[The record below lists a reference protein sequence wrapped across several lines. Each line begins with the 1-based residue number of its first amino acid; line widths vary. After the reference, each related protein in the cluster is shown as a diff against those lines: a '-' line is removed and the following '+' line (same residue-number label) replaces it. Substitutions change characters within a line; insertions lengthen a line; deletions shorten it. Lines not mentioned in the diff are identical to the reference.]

1 MSGTVSLL
9 GLDFGSTTS
18 SAMVASAAMVRNCV
32 TGRVELSRLAEEYRS
47 VPVFTPL
54 REGRIDEAAVAALLE
69 RWLAE
74 GHLQGKEVFGGG
86 ALITGLSAERQ
97 NAAAL
102 ASLLRARLGDA
113 ILVASGDANLESWMA
128 FLGSCA
134 RLSRRHPEVEVLN
147 LDIGGGTTNL
157 ALGIDGEVRRTG
169 CLFVGA
175 RHLQVEPGTYRI
187 VAVSRYARAL
197 LDHLGIARGPGDT
210 LSAED
215 VDAVLSFYVAL
226 LEAAVTG
233 RAEVFAA
240 PIARLHRH
248 TELEIEPPASV
259 APAARVVTLSGG
271 VGALVYEHLRG
282 APWPSTTFF
291 GDLGVDLA
299 ERILSSDV
307 LARDLAA
314 FVPDH
319 FGRATVFGM
328 MRHSMDISGA
338 TVFLSSPDVLPLRDL
353 PILGR
358 LGSDAEPGRVQALL
372 RLVRESPSG
381 GCLRIEWTGP
391 TLAAVRRLGAWLG
404 DELKARPLRPEQ
416 ALVLFVAENV
426 GKTLGQYVSDWG
438 KSPVK
443 LVVVDE
449 VVVKDARFAQ
459 IGRMK
464 DHVVPVWVHG
474 QD

>member
-18 SAMVASAAMVRNCV
+18 SAMVASATMVRNCV
-32 TGRVELSRLAEEYRS
+32 TGRMELSRLAEEYRS

-54 REGRIDEAAVAALLE
+54 RDGRIDVDAVAALLE

-74 GHLQGKEVFGGG
+74 GGLSGKEIFGGG
-86 ALITGLSAERQ
+86 ALVTGLSAQRD
-97 NAAAL
+97 NAEAL
-102 ASLLRARLGDA
+102 SSLLRARLGDA
-113 ILVASGDANLESWMA
+113 ILVAIGDANLESWMA
-128 FLGSCA
+128 FLGSAA
-134 RLSRRHPEVEVLN
+134 RLSRRHPEVEIVN

-157 ALGIDGEVRRTG
+157 ALGVDGEVRRTG

-175 RHLQVEPGTYRI
+175 RHLQVEPGSYRI
-187 VAVSRYARAL
+187 VAISRYARAL
-197 LDHLGIARGPGDT
+197 LDHLGITRGPGDM
-210 LSAED
+210 LSPGD
-215 VDAVLSFYVAL
+215 VDVVLSFYVAL
-226 LEAAVTG
+226 LESAVTG
-233 RAEVFAA
+233 RADPFTT
-240 PIARLHRH
+240 PIARLHVH
-248 TELEIEPPASV
+248 TDLGLEPPAPSV
-259 APAARVVTLSGG
+259 PRIVTLSGG
-271 VGALVYEHLRG
+271 VGALVYDKLRG
-282 APWPSTTFF
+282 APWPSRTCF

-299 ERILSSDV
+299 QRILASDV
-307 LARDLAA
+307 LARDLSAW
-314 FVPDH
+314 VPDH

-338 TVFLSSPDVLPLRDL
+338 TVFLSSPNLLPLRDL

-358 LGSDAEPGRVQALL
+358 LGSDADAERVHALL

-391 TLAAVRRLGAWLG
+391 PLAAVRRIGASLG
-404 DELKARPLRPEQ
+404 DELRARPLRPEQ

-438 KSPVK
+438 KSPVH
-443 LVVVDE
+443 LVVIDE

-464 DHVVPVWVHG
+464 DHVVPVWYYG
-474 QD
+474 LD

>member
-18 SAMVASAAMVRNCV
+18 SAMVASATMVRNCV
-32 TGRVELSRLAEEYRS
+32 TGRVELRRLTEEYRS

-54 REGRIDEAAVAALLE
+54 REGRIDEGAVVALLD

-74 GHLQGKEVFGGG
+74 GDLQGKEIFGGG
-86 ALITGLSAERQ
+86 ALITGLSAQRD

-102 ASLLRARLGDA
+102 SSLLRARLGDA

-128 FLGSCA
+128 FLGSAA
-134 RLSRRHPEVEVLN
+134 RLSRHHPEVEIVN

-175 RHLQVEPGTYRI
+175 RHLQVEPGSHRI
-187 VAVSRYARAL
+187 VAMSRYARAL
-197 LDHLGIARGPGDT
+197 FDHLGIARGPGDT
-210 LSAED
+210 LSPGD

-226 LEAAVTG
+226 LESAVTG
-233 RAEVFAA
+233 RAEPFTTPV
-240 PIARLHRH
+240 ARLHLH
-248 TELEIEPPASV
+248 TDLGLEPPAPHV
-259 APAARVVTLSGG
+259 PRVVTLSGG
-271 VGALVYEHLRG
+271 VGALVYDKLQG
-282 APWPSTTFF
+282 APWPQTTCF
-291 GDLGVDLA
+291 GDLGIDLA
-299 ERILSSDV
+299 QRILASEV

-314 FVPDH
+314 WIPDH
-319 FGRATVFGM
+319 FGRTTVFGM

-338 TVFLSSPDVLPLRDL
+338 TVFLSSPGVLPLRDL

-358 LGSDAEPGRVQALL
+358 LGSDADAARVHALL

-381 GCLRIEWTGP
+381 GCLRVEWHGP
-391 TLAAVRRLGAWLG
+391 PLVAIRRLGALLG
-404 DELKARPLRPEQ
+404 DELKARPLGPDQ

-438 KSPVK
+438 QSPVR
-443 LVVVDE
+443 LVVIDE

-464 DHVVPVWVHG
+464 DHVVPVWYYG
-474 QD
+474 LD

>member
-18 SAMVASAAMVRNCV
+18 SAMVASATMVRHCV
-32 TGRVELSRLAEEYRS
+32 TGRMELSRLTEEYRS

-54 REGRIDEAAVAALLE
+54 RDGRIDEAAVAALLDG
-69 RWLAE
+69 WLAE
-74 GHLQGKEVFGGG
+74 GGLEGKAIFGGG
-86 ALITGLSAERQ
+86 ALITGLAAQRE

-102 ASLLRARLGDA
+102 ASLLRTRLGDA
-113 ILVASGDANLESWMA
+113 ILVATGDANLESWMA
-128 FLGSCA
+128 FLGSAA
-134 RLSRRHPEVEVLN
+134 RLSRRHPEVEILN

-157 ALGIDGEVRRTG
+157 ALGIDGDVRRTG

-175 RHLQVEPGTYRI
+175 RHVQVEPGTYRI
-187 VAVSRYARAL
+187 TSLSRYARAL
-197 LDHLGIARGPGDT
+197 LDHLGIARGPGDE
-210 LSAED
+210 LSPDD

-233 RAEVFAA
+233 RAEAFAT
-240 PIARLHRH
+240 PVARLHLH
-248 TELEIEPPASV
+248 TDLGLEPPAPHV
-259 APAARVVTLSGG
+259 LVTLSGG
-271 VGALVYEHLRG
+271 VGALVYDKLRG
-282 APWPSTTFF
+282 APWPSTTLF
-291 GDLGVDLA
+291 GDLGIDLA
-299 ERILSSDV
+299 QRILSSHV
-307 LARDLAA
+307 LARDLGTWI
-314 FVPDH
+314 PDH

-338 TVFLSSPDVLPLRDL
+338 TVFLSSADVLPLRDL

-358 LGSDAEPGRVQALL
+358 LESDADAGRVHTLL
-372 RLVRESPSG
+372 GLVRESQAG
-381 GCLRIEWTGP
+381 GCLRIEGAGP
-391 TLAAVRRLGAWLG
+391 SLVALRRLGALLG
-404 DELKARPLRPEQ
+404 DAWKACPLRPEQ

-443 LVVVDE
+443 LVVIDE
-449 VVVKDARFAQ
+449 VAVKDARFAQ

-464 DHVVPVWVHG
+464 DHVVPVWYYG

>member
-18 SAMVASAAMVRNCV
+18 SAMVASATMVRNCV
-32 TGRVELSRLAEEYRS
+32 TGRIELSRLAEEYRS

-54 REGRIDEAAVAALLE
+54 RDGRIDVDAVAALLE
-69 RWLAE
+69 RWLADGE
-74 GHLQGKEVFGGG
+74 LSGKEIFGGG
-86 ALITGLSAERQ
+86 ALVTGLSAQRE

-102 ASLLRARLGDA
+102 SSLLRTRLGDA
-113 ILVASGDANLESWMA
+113 ILVAIGDANLESWMA
-128 FLGSCA
+128 FLGSAA
-134 RLSRRHPEVEVLN
+134 RLSRRHPEVEIVN

-175 RHLQVEPGTYRI
+175 RHLQVEPGGYRI
-187 VAVSRYARAL
+187 VALSRYARAL
-197 LDHLGIARGPGDT
+197 LDHLGITRGPGDT
-210 LSAED
+210 LSPSD
-215 VDAVLSFYVAL
+215 VDVVLSFYVAL
-226 LEAAVTG
+226 LEAVVTG
-233 RAEVFAA
+233 RADPFTI
-240 PIARLHRH
+240 PIARLHVH
-248 TELEIEPPASV
+248 TDLGLEPPAPHV
-259 APAARVVTLSGG
+259 PRIVTLSGG
-271 VGALVYEHLRG
+271 VGALVYDALRG
-282 APWPSTTFF
+282 APWPGTTAF

-299 ERILSSDV
+299 QRILASDV
-307 LARDLAA
+307 LGRDLSAW
-314 FVPDH
+314 VPDH

-338 TVFLSSPDVLPLRDL
+338 TVFLSSPNLLPLRDL

-358 LGSDAEPGRVQALL
+358 LGSDADAERVHALL
-372 RLVRESPSG
+372 GLVRESPSG

-391 TLAAVRRLGAWLG
+391 PLAAIRRLGAWLG

-438 KSPVK
+438 KSPVH
-443 LVVVDE
+443 LVVIDE

-464 DHVVPVWVHG
+464 DHVVPVWYYG
-474 QD
+474 LD